1 MAPRPTALIADDEP
15 LLREAF
21 ARQLAQAW
29 PELEIVAEARNGRE
43 AVKFFESK
51 RPDICFLDVQ
61 MPGVSGVEAAQQI
74 GRRAHLVFVTA
85 YDHYAVQAFAQGVLD
100 YLVKPVEPAR
110 LAETVARLKERLG
123 AAQPAT
129 NTDALLRQLT
139 EQLAKLQGTAGTEP
153 LRWIRAQVGKTL
165 RLISTD
171 DIAYLR
177 ADSKYTL
184 IAWRGDD
191 GTPAEALVRTPLKEL
206 ATQLDRRAVRP
217 GAPLGDREPARHR
230 PRPPRRERDRGHS
243 PAGPARGAAG
253 QPELPPPLQADV
265 AASVAPGRRP
275 APACR
280 RPSQSTSSADRAR
293 LARRSRLGSAC
304 PSRLREGD
312 FNE

>member
-43 AVKFFESK
+43 AVKLFEAK
-51 RPDICFLDVQ
+51 GADICFLDVQ
-61 MPGVSGVEAAQQI
+61 MPGLSGVEAAQQI

-123 AAQPAT
+123 ADQPAT

-139 EQLAKLQGTAGTEP
+139 EQLARLQGTAGAEP

-191 GTPAEALVRTPLKEL
+191 GAPAEALVRTPLKEL
-206 ATQLDRRAVRP
+206 ATQLD
-217 GAPLGDREPARHR
+217 PARFVQVHR
-230 PRPPRRERDRGHS
+230 SAIVNLHAIDHVRRGENETADIHLRGRPEV
-243 PAGPARGAAG
+243 
-253 QPELPPPLQADV
+253 LPV
-265 AASVAPGRRP
+265 
-275 APACR
+275 
-280 RPSQSTSSADRAR
+280 
-293 LARRSRLGSAC
+293 SRNFLHH
-304 PSRLREGD
+304 
-312 FNE
+312 FKQM